1 MHEIGKSDSG
11 DTAMS
16 LDPKNQQ
23 GSRSDESSP
32 TTGAMRE
39 PESGFRTLLAATFV
53 VFLGYGTVLPIL
65 PLFLGQ
71 VLSVVG
77 ESDVSLHTGLLTGVY
92 TLALFGFAPLW
103 GSASDRLARILHQCR
118 EFSLLNQSTRA
129 SCWIARGSVTF

>member
-1 MHEIGKSDSG
+1 MSENGKSSNS

-16 LDPKNQQ
+16 LDPKNQRGQ
-23 GSRSDESSP
+23 CSNESSP

-39 PESGFRTLLAATFV
+39 PGSGFRTLLAATFV

-77 ESDVSLHTGLLTGVY
+77 ESDVSLHTGLLRVSRLNGVY
-92 TLALFGFAPLW
+92 GLLPIHDHALLSPDYLVGRIGGILADELNKQQPQ
-103 GSASDRLARILHQCR
+103 RRCR
-118 EFSLLNQSTRA
+118 FPS
-129 SCWIARGSVTF
+129 W